1 MITSET
7 LSALDREDPL
17 GPFRDQFDLPEGII
31 YLDGNSLGPLPRRT
45 LARLID
51 VTREEWGQSLI
62 TSWNKHGWLGLPQRT
77 GDKIARVVGAA
88 PGEVVAADSTSVNLF
103 KLLAAACA
111 LRPGRKVILTEAGNF
126 PTDIYMAEGLVSV
139 LGAGYEVRTV
149 DRESVAAAITDE
161 VAVVM
166 LTHVDYRTG
175 AMLDM
180 TSVTASAHAA
190 GALMLWDLAHSA
202 GAVPV
207 DLNGAH
213 ADFAVGCGYKYL
225 NGGPGAPAFLFVA
238 SRHQDVA
245 RQPLSGWMGHA
256 APFDFEQRY
265 RPAEGITRHLAG
277 TPAIL
282 ALVALEE
289 GVDLYLEAA
298 AEDIRR
304 KSVLMTECFAALV
317 AQECGDYGLTLA
329 SPGDP
334 GKRGSQVCFRHD
346 EGYAI
351 IQALIGRG
359 VIGDFRTPD
368 ILRFGFA
375 PLYLRYQDLWNA
387 VIHLRHVMD
396 KREWDSPE
404 FRIKAAVT

>member
-17 GPFRDQFDLPEGII
+17 APFRDQFDLPEGII

-62 TSWNKHGWLGLPQRT
+62 TSWNKHGWIGLPQRI
-77 GDKIARVVGAA
+77 GDKIARIVGAA
-88 PGEVVAADSTSVNLF
+88 PGEVIAADSTSVNLF

-111 LRPGRKVILTEAGNF
+111 LRPDRKVILTEAGNF
-126 PTDIYMAEGLVSV
+126 PTDIYMAEGLASV
-139 LGAGYEVRTV
+139 VGDAYEVRTV
-149 DRESVAAAITDE
+149 DKEHVAAAITDE

-175 AMLDM
+175 EMLDM
-180 TSVTASAHAA
+180 ASVTASAHAA

-213 ADFAVGCGYKYL
+213 ADFAVGCGYKFL

-238 SRHQDVA
+238 ARHQA
-245 RQPLSGWMGHA
+245 EAHQPLSGWMGHA

-265 RPAEGITRHLAG
+265 RPADGITRHLAG

-282 ALVALEE
+282 GLVALEE
-289 GVDLYLEAA
+289 GVDLYLEAD

-317 AQECGDYGLTLA
+317 AQECGDHGLTLA
-329 SPGDP
+329 SPMDP
-334 GKRGSQVCFRHD
+334 ADRGSQVSFHHD
-346 EGYAI
+346 AGYAI
-351 IQALIGRG
+351 IQALVARG
-359 VIGDFRTPD
+359 VVGDFRTPD

-396 KREWDSPE
+396 KAEWDSPE
-404 FRIKAAVT
+404 FTTKAAVT